1 MTASGAPEATL
12 SALQDL
18 HRALGCKPAAA
29 LLAAAARTELAAAAT
44 KMQEDEAALGQLVAW
59 QEYLVRRAAEDEKAA
74 AFEREKAEREERER
88 RERREREAAV
98 LAAESAAEGGLG
110 GVGKDVRVGAEGEG
124 EGAEGQEEE
133 EVFVRETP
141 VPPPAELEEMGG
153 DVERFRT
160 VVAFRV
166 AKKRVL
172 TSLVR

>member
-18 HRALGCKPAAA
+18 HRALGCQPAAA

-44 KMQEDEAALGQLVAW
+44 KLHEDEAALGQLVAW
-59 QEYLVRRAAEDEKAA
+59 QEYLVRRAAEDEKVA
-74 AFEREKAEREERER
+74 AFEREKAEREEKV
-88 RERREREAAV
+88 RREREAAV
-98 LAAESAAEGGLG
+98 LAAEAAVGAGPGDVGEGGQ
-110 GVGKDVRVGAEGEG
+110 VGAEGEREG

-133 EVFVRETP
+133 QVFVRETP